1 MGLGEIFVV
10 HVLGVVVCDVFQEK
24 VGEDGDDNVA
34 LVGVVSAEVHHL
46 VEVVFAEIHHL
57 VDVVS
62 AEVHHLVGVVLA
74 EVHHLVGLDLAEIHL
89 LGFHH

>member
-1 MGLGEIFVV
+1 MV

-46 VEVVFAEIHHL
+46 VGVVLAEL
-57 VDVVS
+57 
-62 AEVHHLVGVVLA
+62 HHLVGVVLA

>member
-46 VEVVFAEIHHL
+46 VEVVK
-57 VDVVS
+57 
-62 AEVHHLVGVVLA
+62 
-74 EVHHLVGLDLAEIHL
+74 
-89 LGFHH
+89 